1 MVEFKRW
8 RRDRWGLG
16 REKYSRC
23 GHYKIRENCSDGK
36 YVCLVKRGEQWVFFE
51 HTKDCRP
58 VRHRKLERALAVFQ
72 NLAKE
77 N

>member
-1 MVEFKRW
+1 MFVW
-8 RRDRWGLG
+8 
-16 REKYSRC
+16 
-23 GHYKIRENCSDGK
+23 
-36 YVCLVKRGEQWVFFE
+36 VKRGEQWVFFE